1 MSTTSLPSYSAP
13 LLGRTPTY
21 TAEPQAF
28 EQRLA
33 LSVLQPRPSGEFTK
47 QSKGGGV
54 SLRLFAQE
62 NGTALP
68 TYGHGASVDGTIDIA
83 KPEGVNAVEVK
94 VRGRA
99 FSTVSSVLSDAA
111 DQGYPQTERDR

>member
-1 MSTTSLPSYSAP
+1 MSTTSLPSYTAP
-13 LLGRTPTY
+13 LLGRTPSY

-33 LSVLQPRPSGEFTK
+33 LNVLRPRPSGEFTK
-47 QSKGGGV
+47 QSKGGGL

-62 NGTALP
+62 DGATLP
-68 TYGHGASVDGTIDIA
+68 TYGHGASIDGTIEIA

-94 VRGRA
+94 VRDGA
-99 FSTVSSVLSDAA
+99 PNKDAPSYALSCWKRGDK
-111 DQGYPQTERDR
+111 